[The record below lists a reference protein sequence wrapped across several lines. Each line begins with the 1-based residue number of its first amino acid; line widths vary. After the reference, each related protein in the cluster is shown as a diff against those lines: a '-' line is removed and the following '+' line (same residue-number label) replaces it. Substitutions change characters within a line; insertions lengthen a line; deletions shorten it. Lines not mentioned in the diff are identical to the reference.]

1 MVVGRI
7 GAPLAGQIQHLAQD
21 HLGEGGVVQV
31 EEGLDLP
38 GHAAH
43 QLAAKALVLHLD
55 LVRGVHDGLIGRLV
69 DSGLDIQLAVGL
81 GGDGDLGAAA
91 GQQAV
96 GVVVE
101 AVRPVGLHLLAVPL
115 IGDRAG
121 KQEDCHLFFGILID
135 VGIPRLHQQ
144 QAHVHLGAHV
154 VHRGVNIGIV
164 PVLQLGVLVHIGHW
178 SHLLNKDCC
187 SNSIRASGAMHFNHF
202 RQDMRLPK
210 IH

>member
-69 DSGLDIQLAVGL
+69 DSGLDIQLTVGL
-81 GGDGDLGAAA
+81 GGDGHLRAAA

-96 GVVVE
+96 G
-101 AVRPVGLHLLAVPL
+101 
-115 IGDRAG
+115 IGT
-121 KQEDCHLFFGILID
+121 
-135 VGIPRLHQQ
+135 
-144 QAHVHLGAHV
+144 HV